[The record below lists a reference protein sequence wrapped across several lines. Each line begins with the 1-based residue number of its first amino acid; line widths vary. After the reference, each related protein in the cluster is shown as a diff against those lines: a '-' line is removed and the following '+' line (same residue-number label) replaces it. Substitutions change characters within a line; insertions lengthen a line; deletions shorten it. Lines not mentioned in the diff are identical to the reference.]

1 MTPVTVVFVHRFGG
15 SKRSFDGVIARLGG
29 GVRTLAFD
37 LPGFG
42 TQAGASGPYT
52 VDVYAD
58 FLAARTS
65 GLGEFVL
72 VGHSMGGKVALAL
85 AARQPAGLR
94 ALVLLASS
102 PPTPE
107 PIADAERVR
116 AIDGW
121 ATYGAA
127 SETLA
132 AITGRPLPDDLR
144 RVEIDDMMRA
154 GKAAWNAWLEHGS
167 REDISGR
174 MDRVAV
180 PVTVMSGTRDPVVPT
195 ALQHRLVSMLPDA
208 RLVTVPDAGH
218 LLPIEDPDA
227 VTAAVEDAVAMC
239 ERPVQRELSRAIR

>member
-1 MTPVTVVFVHRFGG
+1 MTDLAVVFVHRFGG
-15 SKRSFDGVIARLGG
+15 SRLSFDGVIARLGG
-29 GVRTLAFD
+29 DVRTLAFD

-52 VDVYAD
+52 VDAYAD
-58 FLAARTS
+58 FVAARTS
-65 GLGEFVL
+65 GLSFVL

-85 AARQPAGLR
+85 AARQPKALR

-154 GKAAWNAWLEHGS
+154 SKAAWNAWLEHGS
-167 REDISGR
+167 REDISAR

-180 PVTVMSGTRDPVVPT
+180 PVTVVSGTCDPVVPT

-208 RLVTVPDAGH
+208 RLVTVPGAGH

-227 VTAAVEDAVAMC
+227 VTTAVEDAVATC
-239 ERPVQRELSRAIR
+239 GRPVLRELSRAIR